1 MLTIQDYTLSHNR
14 VNALK
19 DSGQLRDYNKD
30 VPMFAFVFAATAALT
45 ALAIGWSVSLR
56 RKVADLSA
64 QLVDRQGKLRAFAVE
79 LIRAEE
85 EQRTR
90 IARELH
96 DGLGQMMTAVN
107 IELQV
112 LKDAASDEL
121 RPRVDD
127 VRALS
132 AQVMGEMRRIS
143 QELRPAILDEMGL
156 AEAVRALV
164 SRMARL
170 GAVAIEVQVA
180 GDVDVLPADAAIACY
195 RMVQEAL
202 NNVVRHSQARRAV
215 VELSRRGERLA
226 VSVTDDG
233 KGIPDDATGQ
243 MGKPGHFGLM
253 GLQERIH
260 AIGGTFA
267 IRRPPAGG
275 TRLQAELPV
284 SG

>member
-30 VPMFAFVFAATAALT
+30 VPMFALVFAATAALT

-143 QELRPAILDEMGL
+143 QELRPAIHDEMGL

-195 RMVQEAL
+195 RMVQ
-202 NNVVRHSQARRAV
+202 
-215 VELSRRGERLA
+215 
-226 VSVTDDG
+226 
-233 KGIPDDATGQ
+233 
-243 MGKPGHFGLM
+243 
-253 GLQERIH
+253 
-260 AIGGTFA
+260 
-267 IRRPPAGG
+267 
-275 TRLQAELPV
+275 
-284 SG
+284 